1 MALFIICSEKAI
13 GEKWENISFNFFR
26 LGVADKMRKFSIA
39 LCVLA
44 IVFVFCACKNNN
56 ETASSAEETNLTTE
70 VSIFEDNIAALR
82 EYAPYGSDISVT
94 AEDGKVIV
102 SVSFDR
108 NPVTQKS
115 IEAMAKGIYFSKVY
129 CDSAFDDYKL
139 KYCICDMDSISVPLI
154 WESVFG
160 EWGTIIDNRGS
171 ETKVST
177 FDNLSKFCEFF
188 PTVSKDINL
197 SLLDQEDARIYT
209 EVMDALDSRPNDS
222 EEKIYEEFAQKY
234 SMTSQQ
240 LYVFM
245 KDVMEKVY
253 SKSTDFEPET
263 PLVYPSFTESSG
275 FGWYPMAPDIVYST
289 PASENGLGDSYY
301 SFIGTVS
308 ETGSLDNSG
317 TEMQYF
323 ILDTQNGPVLVYDIY
338 GWAMIHSPELNE
350 IYPEPSSDYSFPN
363 VNDYVK
369 VYGVYQGYSDMF
381 DMPSCIY
388 GIPEFIA
395 VLHR

>member
-1 MALFIICSEKAI
+1 
-13 GEKWENISFNFFR
+13 
-26 LGVADKMRKFSIA
+26 MRKFSIA

-56 ETASSAEETNLTTE
+56 ETASSAEETNLATE

-171 ETKVST
+171 EAKVST

-338 GWAMIHSPELNE
+338 GWAMIHNPELTE